1 MDEVGD
7 IPLAQQAKI
16 LRVLQDGEIT
26 PVGDVRP
33 TKVDIRI
40 IQTLLGHRKIE
51 TTTRYTQVANS
62 ILQEVTSPLDTLNP
76 TTQ

>member
-1 MDEVGD
+1 MRHKHHSYATHLLED
-7 IPLAQQAKI
+7 
-16 LRVLQDGEIT
+16 
-26 PVGDVRP
+26 
-33 TKVDIRI
+33 KVDIRI

-62 ILQEVTSPLDTLNP
+62 ILQEVTSPLDTLHP